1 MAAAALPLVHAGDA
15 GELTE
20 GRLEDELADLLGC
33 FFLGGFEHVVDLLVL
48 ETPLREGADG
58 MRIWGAVLRLAFGD
72 AGEGRVEA
80 VVLLVAEEMD
90 DASLA
95 WGTLLEIRE
104 LRYLL
109 LVVILKLLVDR

>member
-15 GELTE
+15 GELAE
-20 GRLEDELADLLGC
+20 GRLEDELAHLLGC
-33 FFLGGFEHVVDLLVL
+33 FFLGGLEHVVDLLVL
-48 ETPLREGADG
+48 EALLGEGADG

-80 VVLLVAEEMD
+80 VVLLIAEEMD

-109 LVVILKLLVDR
+109 LFVILELLVD